1 MIVGGMGGLGGLRGM
16 GGIVILIVDN
26 RTQISKKLQEEI
38 DKGKIKLER
47 KNLNKKK
54 SDCNNG

>member
-1 MIVGGMGGLGGLRGM
+1 MNRDNQK
-16 GGIVILIVDN
+16 GIVILIVDD

-38 DKGKIKLER
+38 DKGKIKLEK

-54 SDCNNG
+54 IRL

>member
-1 MIVGGMGGLGGLRGM
+1 MNRDNQK
-16 GGIVILIVDN
+16 GIVILIVDD

-54 SDCNNG
+54 IRL

>member
-1 MIVGGMGGLGGLRGM
+1 MGRVGRL

>member
-1 MIVGGMGGLGGLRGM
+1 MRRMGGMGRLRGM